1 MEEFAMWPKGL
12 NEEEYKNH
20 KDWSNRRWAWEFL
33 RRNHA
38 FQERC
43 RDART
48 EEEQQE
54 VADDF
59 GLKRFKDYRERTLS
73 RARGWRIPIFKAGAI
88 SSWSN
93 VAGNE
98 GARKRHNVTLAH
110 GQALIRFDLAA
121 ALTSPRGLRV
131 QLAAAEKRLNAR
143 IAQYVEATGKK
154 AAKVATPHR
163 DLFIRHLRL
172 LDLLH
177 SKHTEEQALAIVN
190 KARLNGG
197 SVNADVK
204 SELRKTI
211 EQAKHYAERGYIDI
225 AMMKDA
231 PKPKPSAEDAN
242 DAPDTPGE
250 QAA

>member
-1 MEEFAMWPKGL
+1 MQPKGL
-12 NEEEYKNH
+12 NEEEYKNY
-20 KDWSNRRWAWEFL
+20 KDWSNRKWAWEFL
-33 RRNHA
+33 RRNDD
-38 FQERC
+38 FRQRC
-43 RDART
+43 RAART
-48 EEEQQE
+48 ETDQQE

-59 GLKRFKDYRERTLS
+59 GLKRFKHYREGNFS
-73 RARGWRIPIFKAGAI
+73 RKLGWRIPIFKAGAI

-110 GQALIRFDLAA
+110 GQTLIRFDLAA
-121 ALTSPRGLRV
+121 ALTSPRGLRM
-131 QLAAAEKRLNAR
+131 QLANAQKRIEAR
-143 IAQYVEATGKK
+143 IAQYVEATGKEAGK
-154 AAKVATPHR
+154 GATPHR

-190 KARLNGG
+190 KDDLGG
-197 SVNADVK
+197 QEVDANSKN
-204 SELRKTI
+204 ELRKQMV
-211 EQAKHYAERGYIDI
+211 QARYYAERGYIDI